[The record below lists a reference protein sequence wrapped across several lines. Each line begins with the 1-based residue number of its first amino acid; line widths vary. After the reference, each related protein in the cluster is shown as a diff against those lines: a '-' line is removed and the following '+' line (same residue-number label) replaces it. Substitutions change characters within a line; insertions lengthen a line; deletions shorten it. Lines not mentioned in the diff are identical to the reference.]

1 MSILINKETKLI
13 VQGITG
19 GQGRFHTEQ
28 MLNYGTN
35 VVAGVTPGKA
45 GEEVLGVPVFDT
57 VKQAKEAT
65 GANASIIYV
74 PPRFAADSIFEAI
87 DAELDFVVCI
97 TEGIPVLDMA
107 RVKNYLKGKKTKLLG
122 PNCPGLISPGKA
134 KVGILPGYIHK
145 EGHVGVISRSGTL
158 TYEAVNQ
165 LTLAGIGQSTAVGI
179 GGDPIRGLGF
189 VDVLKMFE
197 EDKDTYAVVM
207 IGEIGGSGEEEAAEY
222 IRDHMTKPVASF
234 ISGQTAPKGK
244 RMGHAGAI
252 ISGGKGTA
260 AGKISALESCGVVVA
275 PTPDRIGEALI
286 TAAKRAGVY
295 EKLLG

>member
-57 VKQAKEAT
+57 VKQAKQAT

-87 DAELDFVVCI
+87 DAELEFVVCI

-165 LTLAGIGQSTAVGI
+165 LTLAGIGPSPAVGI

-260 AGKISALESCGVVVA
+260 AGKIAALEACGVVVA

>member
-57 VKQAKEAT
+57 VKQAKQAT

-260 AGKISALESCGVVVA
+260 AGKIAALESCGVVVA